1 VTRRSDIKLTRSRI
15 PQASLRA
22 AADNFCSSLQNKL
35 KFNLLPALY
44 LSPVYRGWFPTRQPF
59 WGIVASA
66 TLLSVGPP
74 SWFNMLR
81 TYSNLRSILT
91 NKEDKKCKEGAKKQ
105 YAACFMQPSIR
116 PVAADLGIP
125 LMRIRTAIECH
136 AAEPITTQPFV
147 IPQHRRHL
155 ASAQK

>member
-1 VTRRSDIKLTRSRI
+1 MTRRSDIKLTRSRI

-66 TLLSVGPP
+66 TLLSVGAPF
-74 SWFNMLR
+74 WFNMLR

-91 NKEDKKCKEGAKKQ
+91 NKEDKKCKETICRLFHATEHPPCRSRLGHPADAHPNR
-105 YAACFMQPSIR
+105 YRMSRGRTNNHSTVRHSPTPAR
-116 PVAADLGIP
+116 P
-125 LMRIRTAIECH
+125 R
-136 AAEPITTQPFV
+136 
-147 IPQHRRHL
+147 
-155 ASAQK
+155 

>member
-1 VTRRSDIKLTRSRI
+1 MTRRSDIKLTRSRI

-66 TLLSVGPP
+66 TLLSVGAPF
-74 SWFNMLR
+74 WFNMLK
-81 TYSNLRSILT
+81 TLSNLRPVVA
-91 NKEDKKCKEGAKKQ
+91 NK
-105 YAACFMQPSIR
+105 
-116 PVAADLGIP
+116 
-125 LMRIRTAIECH
+125 
-136 AAEPITTQPFV
+136 
-147 IPQHRRHL
+147 
-155 ASAQK
+155 AQKEAEQQTKNQ